1 MILDLIETLVV
12 VTADHASSMVYS
24 GFATPKNYSVL
35 GFDKYV
41 SNIDGKAYQLLTY
54 ASGIGYSNYS
64 ESASL
69 HDHKNSLHKATIPS
83 SWANH
88 AATDVP
94 LYAIGP
100 MANLLFTGTFDQ
112 TYLSHAIAFS
122 MCLFQYSSRCDEAF
136 IQRSRPVNEKKGG
149 GIEELKKVL
158 NSESRKYQTSNE
170 RRQREEEISEELPD
184 EIENVLNSDSFE
196 SSDLTGNFT
205 ESEQNCANII
215 DTKLFYYLS
224 VLLVSAIKFNSFL

>member
-1 MILDLIETLVV
+1 MI
-12 VTADHASSMVYS
+12 YS

-54 ASGIGYSNYS
+54 SSGIGYSNYS

-69 HDHKNSLHKATIPS
+69 HDYKNSLHKATIPS

-88 AATDVP
+88 AASDVP
-94 LYAIGP
+94 LYAVGL
-100 MANLLFTGTFDQ
+100 MSNLLFTGTFDQ

-136 IQRSRPVNEKKGG
+136 IQRSRPANERKSG

-158 NSESRKYQTSNE
+158 NNESKRYQSSIE
-170 RRQREEEISEELPD
+170 RRQREEDISEELSD
-184 EIENVLNSDSFE
+184 EVENALNSDSFE

-205 ESEQNCANII
+205 KNDENIASCFEI
-215 DTKLFYYLS
+215 ELFYFLS
-224 VLLVSAIKFNSFL
+224 VVFFNAINFILYH